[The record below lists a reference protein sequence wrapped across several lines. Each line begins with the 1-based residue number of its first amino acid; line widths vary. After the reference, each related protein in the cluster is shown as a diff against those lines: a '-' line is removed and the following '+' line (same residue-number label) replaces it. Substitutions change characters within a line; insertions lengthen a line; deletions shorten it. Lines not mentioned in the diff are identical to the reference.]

1 MAFQSE
7 EVNFKN
13 EKNWSN
19 KPKFLQTH
27 YKNFQHFIKT
37 FKEFSDLRG
46 CCAAPNL
53 GKKRPSYISDEII

>member
-27 YKNFQHFIKT
+27 YKNFQHFINKL
-37 FKEFSDLRG
+37 LRNFLT
-46 CCAAPNL
+46 CAVAVQL
-53 GKKRPSYISDEII
+53 QI

>member
-27 YKNFQHFIKT
+27 YKNFQHFINKLLRI
-37 FKEFSDLRG
+37 FLMRG